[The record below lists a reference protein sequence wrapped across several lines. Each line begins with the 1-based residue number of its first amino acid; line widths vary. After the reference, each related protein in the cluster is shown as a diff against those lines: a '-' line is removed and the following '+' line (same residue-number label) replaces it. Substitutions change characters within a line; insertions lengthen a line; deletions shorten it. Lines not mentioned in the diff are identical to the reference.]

1 MAKRFEGR
9 RALITGA
16 SRGIGAALAVRLA
29 AEGADVAVTART
41 LRQGNLAGSLERTE
55 TLIARHGRRS
65 AVVVAD
71 LSDEAQRARIVP
83 AAEDGLGGPI
93 DILVNNAAMASYASL
108 RVYPQRRA
116 RLHFEV
122 NVLAPMELCQAV
134 VPAMAGRG
142 EGWIVNVSSGTAR
155 PWAGPPFEP
164 GVLGTK
170 TAVYGA
176 SKAALNRITN
186 ALAAELYGTGI
197 RVNTIEPRAAVLS
210 EGAEELVGGQLRPDQ
225 IETMDQMV
233 SATLELCDGPAS
245 RTGGEYV
252 SLDLLAELGIRV

>member
-1 MAKRFEGR
+1 MTGRFAGR

-55 TLIARHGRRS
+55 TMIARHGRRS

-83 AAEDGLGGPI
+83 SAQEQLGGPI
-93 DILVNNAAMASYASL
+93 DILVNNAAMASYAPL
-108 RVYPQRRA
+108 RVYPPRRA

-122 NVLAPMELCQAV
+122 NVLAPMELSQAV
-134 VPAMAGRG
+134 VPGMSARG
-142 EGWIVNVSSGTAR
+142 AGWIVNISSGTAR
-155 PWAGPPFEP
+155 PWPGPPFEL

-176 SKAALNRITN
+176 SKAALNRIGN

-197 RVNTIEPRAAVLS
+197 RVNTIEPRAAVMS
-210 EGAEELVGGQLRPDQ
+210 EGAEELIGGQLRPDQ

-233 SATLELCDGPAS
+233 SATLELCDGPVS

-252 SLDLLAELGIRV
+252 SLDLLDELGIRV

>member
-1 MAKRFEGR
+1 MGKRFEGR
-9 RALITGA
+9 RALVTGA

-41 LRQGNLAGSLERTE
+41 LREGDLGGSLEVTE
-55 TLIARHGRRS
+55 AAIARHGRIG
-65 AVVVAD
+65 VVVQAD
-71 LSDEAQRARIVP
+71 LADEGQRSRIVP
-83 AAEDGLGGPI
+83 EAEERLGGPI
-93 DILVNNAAMASYASL
+93 DILVNNAAMASYAPL

-122 NVLAPMELCQAV
+122 NVLAPLELSQAV
-134 VPAMAGRG
+134 VPGMSARG

-155 PWAGPPFEP
+155 PWEGPPFDM

-176 SKAALNRITN
+176 SKAALNRMTN

-210 EGAEELVGGQLRPDQ
+210 EGAEELIGGRLRPDQ

-233 SATLELCDGPAS
+233 GATLELCDGPES
-245 RTGGEYV
+245 RTGGRFV
-252 SLDLLAELGIRV
+252 SLDLLAELGILI